1 MSSTIT
7 SRSHQRANTV
17 NISSPIARGLV
28 QSSPTPSIRP
38 DASFLSSTPLS
49 SHAPRTQSP
58 SSLRGAEVQQEKE
71 AIRTAAMAQIEQVRM
86 LILGM
91 DQRLDMREERLSK
104 TIHKAEDESKHF
116 EDAVTA
122 AAAVGVGPA

>member
-1 MSSTIT
+1 M
-7 SRSHQRANTV
+7 
-17 NISSPIARGLV
+17 
-28 QSSPTPSIRP
+28 
-38 DASFLSSTPLS
+38 
-49 SHAPRTQSP
+49 
-58 SSLRGAEVQQEKE
+58 RGAEVQQEKE

-104 TIHKAEDESKHF
+104 TIHKAEDESKRF